1 MKQYRNDRG
10 HELLAWV
17 RRHPIAS
24 LFGLWVVLMAMAGLS
39 TAALVSIEPEEAPEA
54 ETTIAAL
61 PEDQPVALVE
71 HSNIQTR
78 ETLPLVS
85 FGAIAVSCTLGCLA
99 LSQVVRPVARPHKLR
114 SEGRFPFREALPTGE
129 GDSRSGR
136 RCQGAEAAETS
147 STVVVPTEHDHP
159 LDWDE
164 PSLADSLDL
173 RQRRPLSHWL

>member
-1 MKQYRNDRG
+1 MKQSRNDRG

-24 LFGLWVVLMAMAGLS
+24 IFGLWVVLVAMAGLS
-39 TAALVSIEPEEAPEA
+39 TAALISIATEEAPEA
-54 ETTIAAL
+54 ETTMTAL

-71 HSNIQTR
+71 PSHIQTR
-78 ETLPLVS
+78 GTLPLVS

-99 LSQVVRPVARPHKLR
+99 LSQVIRPVARPQKLQR
-114 SEGRFPFREALPTGE
+114 E

-136 RCQGAEAAETS
+136 GCQRVEASETS
-147 STVVVPTEHDHP
+147 SAVVVPTEHDHP